1 MMRAKT
7 NPDTTVKTSR
17 VVRAPIQRVYAAW
30 TDPDLLRQWWGGDD
44 LSTHELIFEPRIHG
58 EFHWVYSDAAGHLH
72 TVNGEIRELVS
83 REKIALTWIAVE
95 GTPHFDHDDH
105 HERHGRHRHTH
116 HLDESRVNIDF
127 REGQGVEIR
136 VMHSHLPDKASR
148 DEHRADW
155 DNALDRLAKMLS
167 MPATAGKA

>member
-7 NPDTTVKTSR
+7 NPDTTVRISR
-17 VVRAPIQRVYAAW
+17 ILRAPIHRLYEAW
-30 TDPDLLRQWWGGDD
+30 TDPALLRLWWGGDD
-44 LSTHELIFEPRIHG
+44 LTTHELILEPRIHG
-58 EFHWVYSDAAGHLH
+58 EFHWVYSDAEGHLH
-72 TVNGEIRELVS
+72 TVNGEVRELVS

-105 HERHGRHRHTH
+105 QERHGRKRHTH

-136 VMHSHLPDKASR
+136 VLHAHLPDRASR
-148 DEHRADW
+148 DEHE
-155 DNALDRLAKMLS
+155 ALWKGTLDSLQKMFAPVRKS
-167 MPATAGKA
+167 